1 MAAVMSGALMAE
13 KRARKTC
20 WPAVRA
26 IHFTVL
32 STTWAP
38 TCDINKILEA
48 FFSIGWTFPKLKDL
62 L

>member
-32 STTWAP
+32 STT
-38 TCDINKILEA
+38 CDINKILEA